1 MKLKSLLSRTNCI
14 LTESPFMSILF
25 LSLLMLIGGG
35 NSAKAAD
42 VTVDAKTGDLSSING
57 QENVN
62 ITITN
67 RTYQANNWVVVCY
80 PFNVTKSLLDEAF
93 PQGYAVE
100 EYSSMSADGKFT
112 FTVLDLT
119 SKSVPAGTPFLLKSK
134 VEVNSVTF
142 NNVKINTTL
151 NNVTKTNGSYS
162 GTLNGTYSKPAMWQF
177 NSGQSLAGGLFI
189 SADGTLT
196 GPYGSPLNDDTDVLR
211 ITNGY
216 FSFSEGVSTS
226 LNIEYVTIGGGDN
239 TDDNTDEG
247 GDTGG
252 NSGSG
257 IQMGVKAEITGVW
270 DNTARQIPA
279 SAFLSDAQSAILQFV
294 GTNYCLITNTNT
306 DTTVREF
313 QWNDA
318 NQMGV
323 TLVLTGDLLQA
334 AKNGYLSIKV
344 NGGSSYKF
352 YVTNFPTET
361 PVREQLT
368 DLPTIYL
375 TVPAAI
381 NKNINDVLYKDRSTN
396 EAPYCQATI
405 QVVDN
410 SGSLKEFTD
419 SKLEIKVRGN
429 STANGM
435 KRPYRLK
442 FGKDDKDPVTGEV
455 IASHKYD
462 LLGSGYKKRNWVLMA
477 NAFDGS
483 MVRNALSYRVGK
495 LVGMDFCPGWKF
507 VDLVINEE
515 YRGTYMVSDH
525 LEAGKNRINVDEDTG
540 WYIEANG
547 QSVMAEEP
555 YTSGGGLTLSIKNP
569 EPATEAETA
578 TLKSA
583 VSTFFTD
590 LSAKFSASNSADPTT
605 GWRSMADEESLLAF
619 WLGVNI
625 SANYDG
631 FMTVKMFRDV
641 DDPRIH
647 FGPLW
652 DHDLA
657 WGNYTDNLGHRIE
670 EGDNGNFN
678 QIVRKAWEDPLFVKK
693 LHAKW
698 HQLVNAGL
706 KQDLLDYVDMLHSTI
721 EQSEVLNHQKW
732 TTYQAGFE
740 DSGLKTHDETIAF
753 LKNFI
758 DKHIDGIQDQIDAQY
773 EALKNQMPEDGPED
787 EPDDTPVGDLGAL
800 VDLGNGKYSY
810 TGSASTFKEGT
821 VITITTSE
829 NTSLSNYITE
839 GNAWNTSK
847 TITLTAADVTA
858 LAANSYTF
866 YMNATGGEVKAVTV
880 TEPVQ
885 VATGLS
891 EGEECTYNGNKG
903 ILYTYVGDSKC
914 MAEGAK
920 FNITLEGNTPYYTT
934 YTSSNSQLWFEWG
947 TGVKDYSYTITE
959 AQATA
964 LKNNGYKLNIVVYNG
979 TISKASFVA
988 QSSGSGTKT
997 HTLTLNAT
1005 EGGTV
1010 SGGGTYAEGT
1020 TVLIKAIPNE
1030 GYKFVKWSDDNTYAS
1045 RSVTL
1050 KEAITLTATF
1060 AAEGSADEDPFNEQG
1075 TRKQLTDLP
1084 TIYLDATTINGEW
1097 LQAAVEV
1104 FDKDNKLY
1112 QGEAWKKE
1120 GVSKKGNINVSVQYQ
1135 GSGADNS
1142 KNSYRLKFN
1151 DKINLLS
1158 ATGSYKQWVLL
1169 ANDDDPTM
1177 LNNALAKELGDAIG
1191 MPWTPGYQFVDLY
1204 VNGTY
1209 IGTYQLTDRVKAE
1222 EGRSLVSGGNKDLD
1236 WQVRFNDNAELAEDG
1251 TQDFI
1256 AASKASGVNVIY
1268 RNPDPKDYTT
1278 DEQKETFAGI
1288 VSAMETYFK
1297 SVFEETATN
1306 TFGNISEN
1314 VDKQQLINWYIAQE
1328 ILGVYKG
1335 FSSIEAYRS
1344 ITEGAADNLL
1354 HFGPLWD
1361 SEKGFGNTGLAPK
1374 SITTEMGDLE
1384 TEGSYKGLM
1393 IEYSAFEKMNK
1404 IFQYLWTQDWFKS
1417 GVKTKWDAIKT
1428 TLPTTLSGTIT
1439 TLKGTIAASQALNA
1453 QKWSTSLG
1461 DFGSYED
1468 ALTATNTYITN
1479 RFAYLEKKFNELAGA
1494 AHVHSYTAY
1503 IDNGDGTHSRKCPDD
1518 DAIEDGSAELHTLTV
1533 NADGK
1538 AICSV
1543 CNLVIEGTSN
1553 MGTTDEKVYMLNA
1566 GTSKVQYIT
1575 KTSGFTP
1582 TANTL
1587 YPINEKPEEG
1597 TVFNNVYWY
1606 HGVDEDNKPIY
1617 RADNIIVTDGTA
1629 WLGDVKVSAKNAT
1642 YERTMSASSVWGTV
1656 CLPFKTEKNDDVT
1669 LYQLTS
1675 STADLSGNGNMVFIE
1690 ANSTGG
1696 LTPLVFKK
1704 NNATATNVSFKC
1716 SAQDD
1721 GYVTVKAAKN
1731 MSSNNTGN
1739 STAANWELIGNVK
1752 GTQTLNTT
1760 ADAIPALY
1768 AISSNKFWHAT
1779 GTLNVTPFRAYF
1791 SYTPTTPVDAS
1802 TLAKV
1807 FSIGISDNQATSI
1820 EGMKEKPLAIFIDKG
1835 SISLAS
1841 DKKTVV
1847 KIHNISGSLI
1857 TNTLVGAG
1865 ECKTISLPAG
1875 LYIVNGT
1882 KVTVK

>member
-1 MKLKSLLSRTNCI
+1 MLST
-14 LTESPFMSILF
+14 LGVWAT
-25 LSLLMLIGGG
+25 
-35 NSAKAAD
+35 D
-42 VTVDAKTGDLSSING
+42 VTVDAKDGDITQYNG
-57 QENVN
+57 QTVN
-62 ITITN
+62 ITIKN

-80 PFNVTKSLLDEAF
+80 PFDVTKTMLDKAF

-112 FTVLDLT
+112 FTVLDL
-119 SKSVPAGTPFLLKSK
+119 SANSIPAGTPFLLKSK
-134 VEVNSVTF
+134 EEVSSVTF
-142 NNVKINTTL
+142 NNVTINTTL
-151 NNVTKTNGSYS
+151 HNVTKTNGDYS
-162 GTLNGTYSKPAMWQF
+162 GTLNGTYDKLDLWKF
-177 NSGQSLAGGLFI
+177 NSGQDHAGYLFI
-189 SADGTLT
+189 SASQTLV
-196 GPYGSPLNDDTDVLR
+196 GPYSGPLNSDNEKLL

-216 FSFSEGVSTS
+216 FSFSTGVSFT

-257 IQMGVKAEITGVW
+257 IQMGVKTEITGVW

-279 SAFLSDAQSAILQFV
+279 SAFLSEAQSAILQFV

-306 DTTVREF
+306 DTTIREF

-334 AKNGYLSIKV
+334 AKNGYLTIMV
-344 NGGSSYKF
+344 NGGSDYKL

-368 DLPTIYL
+368 DLPAIYL

-483 MVRNALSYRVGK
+483 MVRNALSYRVGQ

-569 EPATEAETA
+569 EPTTEEETA

-787 EPDDTPVGDLGAL
+787 EPDDTPVGNLGAL

-821 VITITTSE
+821 EITITTSE

-839 GNAWNTSK
+839 GNVWNTKK
-847 TITLTAADVTA
+847 TITLTADDRTT
-858 LAANSYTF
+858 LAANGYTF
-866 YMNATGGEVKAVTV
+866 YMNATGGDVKAVTV
-880 TEPVQ
+880 KVP
-885 VATGLS
+885 S
-891 EGEECTYNGNKG
+891 EAGTLTYVGHGTKFGGNENV
-903 ILYTYVGDSKC
+903 YTYVGSAATLK
-914 MAEGAK
+914 AGNTIKISIEGAGAWSRTYSD
-920 FNITLEGNTPYYTT
+920 NQ
-934 YTSSNSQLWFEWG
+934 YTSHFNTE
-947 TGVKDYSYTITE
+947 VYTIKDEDVSRFAACNYTLTILVE
-959 AQATA
+959 E
-964 LKNNGYKLNIVVYNG
+964 GG
-979 TISKASFVA
+979 TCKSVEISGS
-988 QSSGSGTKT
+988 SSGGSGETST
-997 HTLTLNAT
+997 YTLTLSAS

-1010 SGGGTYAEGT
+1010 SGAGTYAEGT
-1020 TVLIKAIPNE
+1020 TVLIKAIPND
-1030 GYKFVKWSDDNTYAS
+1030 GYKFVKWSDGNTYAS
-1045 RSVTL
+1045 RSVT
-1050 KEAITLTATF
+1050 ITNDNIELTATF

-1075 TRKQLTDLP
+1075 ERKQLADLP
-1084 TIYLDATTINGEW
+1084 TIYLNAETINGEW

-1112 QGEAWKKE
+1112 QGATWSKA
-1120 GVSKKGNINVSVQYQ
+1120 GVSKKGNINVYVQYQ

-1204 VNGTY
+1204 VNDKY
-1209 IGTYQLTDRVKAE
+1209 MGTYQLTDRVKAE

-1256 AASKASGVNVIY
+1256 AASQASGVNVIY
-1268 RNPDPKDYTT
+1268 RNPDPKDITSDALTT
-1278 DEQKETFAGI
+1278 LKADMT
-1288 VSAMETYFK
+1288 TYFG
-1297 SVFEETATN
+1297 SVFAETATN

-1361 SEKGFGNTGLAPK
+1361 SEKGFGNTGLAPAIDM
-1374 SITTEMGDLE
+1374 SDLNTT
-1384 TEGSYKGLM
+1384 GSHKGLM
-1393 IEYSAFEKMNK
+1393 IEYAAFDKMK
-1404 IFQYLWTQDWFKS
+1404 SIFKYLWTQDWFKS
-1417 GVKTKWDAIKT
+1417 GIKTKWDAIKT
-1428 TLPTTLSGTIT
+1428 SLPTTLSGTIT
-1439 TLKGTIAASQALNA
+1439 TLKGTIAASQLLNA
-1453 QKWSTSLG
+1453 QKWNTT
-1461 DFGSYED
+1461 SYED
-1468 ALTATNTYITN
+1468 ALTATNTYITA
-1479 RFAYLEKKFNELAGA
+1479 RFDYLDNKFNELAGA

-1503 IDNGDGTHSRKCPDD
+1503 IDNGDGTHSHKCSAD
-1518 DAIEDGSAELHTLTV
+1518 DAVKDGSAELHTLTV
-1533 NADGK
+1533 SNGK

-1543 CNLVIEGTSN
+1543 CHLEIADVAGTAE
-1553 MGTTDEKVYMLNA
+1553 EKVYMLNA

-1597 TVFNNVYWY
+1597 TVFNNVYWRD
-1606 HGVDEDNKPIY
+1606 GVDKDGKPAY
-1617 RADNIIVTDGTA
+1617 FADNIVVTDGTA
-1629 WLGDVKVSAKNAT
+1629 WLGEVKVSAKNAT
-1642 YERTMSASSVWGTV
+1642 YSRRMSASSVWGTV
-1656 CLPFKTEKNDDVT
+1656 CLPFKVQKNDDVT
-1669 LYQLTS
+1669 LYELAS
-1675 STADLSGNGNMVFIE
+1675 STVDGNGGGTMYFKE

-1696 LTPLVFKK
+1696 LTPLLYLK
-1704 NNATATNVSFKC
+1704 NNATATEVSFPGVR
-1716 SAQDD
+1716 QEET
-1721 GYVTVKAAKN
+1721 GLVTVKAKEDMDKN
-1731 MSSNNTGN
+1731 KSKNVPSG
-1739 STAANWELIGNVK
+1739 WQFYGNVK
-1752 GTQTLNTT
+1752 KTQTLTT
-1760 ADAIPALY
+1760 THEASPALY
-1768 AISSNKFWHAT
+1768 YIASNKFWHAN
-1779 GTLNVTPFRAYF
+1779 GNLNVAPFRAYF
-1791 SYTPTTPVDAS
+1791 SYTAPADNLTKPSSFSLKIMNDNIATDVADA
-1802 TLAKV
+1802 A
-1807 FSIGISDNQATSI
+1807 NR
-1820 EGMKEKPLAIFIDKG
+1820 PLAIFANAG
-1835 SISLAS
+1835 GVSIVAPK
-1841 DKKTVV
+1841 DMQVV
-1847 KIHNISGSLI
+1847 IYN
-1857 TNTLVGAG
+1857 AG
-1865 ECKTISLPAG
+1865 GMQVETINATKDTRYNVSLPAG
-1875 LYIVNGT
+1875 IYMVNGL
-1882 KVTVK
+1882 KFAVK